1 MIKRKDNA
9 LFLQKGMKMS
19 KKAKLL
25 VLALGTL
32 FLAETSSAATVN
44 TKKKEELSENENVL
58 FKIHDIIPEKN
69 GDGKVLYCNIGATF
83 FNRTNADI
91 SNASLNL
98 MWDDEVI
105 SDTIDQEE
113 RAEREYKRT
122 NSKAER
128 SRYSTA
134 GFTDK
139 VIKLALKLP
148 PLKAG
153 QQVSLKTKVL
163 TDRCFLL
170 LNDMDIN
177 VSNCGTATMND
188 KISRG
193 GCSNLFHY
201 VSPKM
206 PEYYMEF
213 KQVSLNEQI
222 ASEDKELAEIQKEME
237 DVFGDTVAAIRGIVG
252 SASDDSKTED
262 EML

>member
-1 MIKRKDNA
+1 MIRSKDNA

-25 VLALGTL
+25 MLALGTL
-32 FLAETSSAATVN
+32 LFAETSSAAVDA
-44 TKKKEELSENENVL
+44 KKKESASENENVL

-69 GDGKVLYCNIGATF
+69 SDGKVLYCNIGATF
-83 FNRTNADI
+83 FNRTSADI

-98 MWDDEVI
+98 VWDDEVI

-113 RAEREYKRT
+113 RAEKEYKRT
-122 NSKAER
+122 NSRAER

-139 VIKLALKLP
+139 VVKLSLKLP

-177 VSNCGTATMND
+177 VSNCGTATMSD

-213 KQVSLNEQI
+213 KQQSLDEQI
-222 ASEDKELAEIQKEME
+222 ASEDNELAEIQKEME
-237 DVFGDTVAAIRGIVG
+237 TVFDDTVTTIREIV
-252 SASDDSKTED
+252 ADVSDTNKVED
-262 EML
+262 DDF